1 MQGSGKVR
9 DGDQSPFDG
18 DSRSGAV
25 GGVEDV
31 RRIEGLVP
39 VDWPSE
45 YLGVSEARIY
55 SACRAGLL
63 PHVRFGRRIFF
74 PPKQLIAWAEGGG
87 KSYPGGWRK
96 EPVE

>member
-1 MQGSGKVR
+1 MRGSDKVR
-9 DGDQSPFDG
+9 DGDQSLFGG
-18 DSRSGAV
+18 DPRSGAV

-63 PHVRFGRRIFF
+63 PHVRFGRSIFF
-74 PPKQLIAWAEGGG
+74 SPKQLIAWAESGGR
-87 KSYPGGWRK
+87 SYPGGWRR
-96 EPVE
+96 EEVR